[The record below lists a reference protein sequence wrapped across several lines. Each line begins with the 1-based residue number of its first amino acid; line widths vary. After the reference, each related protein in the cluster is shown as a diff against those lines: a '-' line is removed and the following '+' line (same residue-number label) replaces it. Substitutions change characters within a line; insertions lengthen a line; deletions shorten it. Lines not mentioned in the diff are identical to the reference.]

1 MSNNNLF
8 DKIKQSF
15 SNWLI
20 SLPIKTLSD
29 QIQYA
34 FSQLREV
41 DTILTDIRR
50 LDATL
55 SEADLA
61 DIGKKAYAAAD
72 KYGQNVTDYLST
84 VRSLTQA
91 GYKNA
96 AELADLTLSLQNA
109 GDLTAD
115 LAQTYIT
122 AADHAYDLNGNIQQ
136 LRTTLDGA
144 NNISNLNAV
153 NLSDLAAGMDTVGA
167 RAADA
172 GVQIDEVTAAI
183 GTMTAAA
190 DISGADAG
198 NAFQDILNHL
208 SSSSLSDSSLQTP
221 MEQLAA
227 IADTYQNLD
236 ADSSERSN
244 ILSLLGTENDQAA
257 IDALLSN
264 WNLYQTMLSE
274 YATGGGSISE
284 EAALTADSWES
295 STNRLQNSWVNFI
308 DTLVDQD
315 AIVGTTNALSDLLN
329 GIASITD
336 TVGALPP
343 LIAGVTAILGQ
354 DKLFCP
360 IWQ

>member
-8 DKIKQSF
+8 TQIKQAF
-15 SNWLI
+15 SKLLTNF
-20 SLPIKTLSD
+20 SD
-29 QIQYA
+29 QFQYSL
-34 FSQLREV
+34 SQLREV
-41 DTILTDIRR
+41 DNILTDIRR
-50 LDATL
+50 LNATL
-55 SEADLA
+55 SKSDLA

-153 NLSDLAAGMDTVGA
+153 NLSDLAVGMATVGTQ
-167 RAADA
+167 AADA
-172 GVQIDEVTAAI
+172 GVQINEVTAAI
-183 GTMTAAA
+183 GTMATAANVT
-190 DISGADAG
+190 GADAG
-198 NAFQDILNHL
+198 NAFLNILNNL
-208 SSSSLSDSSLQTP
+208 SFSDNSLQTP

>member
-20 SLPIKTLSD
+20 SLPVKTLSD
-29 QIQYA
+29 QIRYT

-122 AADHAYDLNGNIQQ
+122 ATDHAYDLNGNIQQ

-144 NNISNLNAV
+144 NSISNLNAV
-153 NLSDLAAGMDTVGA
+153 NLSDLAVGMTTVGTQ
-167 RAADA
+167 AADA
-172 GVQIDEVTAAI
+172 GVQISEVTAAI
-183 GTMTAAA
+183 GTMATAANVT
-190 DISGADAG
+190 GADAG
-198 NAFQDILNHL
+198 NAFLNILNNL
-208 SSSSLSDSSLQTP
+208 SFSDNSLQTP

>member
-8 DKIKQSF
+8 TQIKQTF
-15 SNWLI
+15 SKLLTNF
-20 SLPIKTLSD
+20 SD
-29 QIQYA
+29 QFQYSL
-34 FSQLREV
+34 SQLREV
-41 DTILTDIRR
+41 DNILTDIRR
-50 LDATL
+50 LNATL
-55 SEADLA
+55 SKSDLA

-122 AADHAYDLNGNIQQ
+122 AADHAYDLDGNIQQ

-153 NLSDLAAGMDTVGA
+153 NLSDLAVGMTTVGTQ
-167 RAADA
+167 AADA
-172 GVQIDEVTAAI
+172 GVQISEVTAAI
-183 GTMTAAA
+183 GTMATAANVT
-190 DISGADAG
+190 GADAG
-198 NAFQDILNHL
+198 NAFLNILNNL
-208 SSSSLSDSSLQTP
+208 SFSDNSLQTP

-227 IADTYQNLD
+227 IADTYQKLD

>member
-55 SEADLA
+55 SESDLA

-91 GYKNA
+91 GHKNA
-96 AELADLTLSLQNA
+96 AELADLTLGLQNA

-153 NLSDLAAGMDTVGA
+153 NLSDLAVGMTTVGTQ
-167 RAADA
+167 AADA
-172 GVQIDEVTAAI
+172 GVQISEVTAAI
-183 GTMTAAA
+183 GTMATAANVT
-190 DISGADAG
+190 GADAG
-198 NAFQDILNHL
+198 NAFLNILNNL
-208 SSSSLSDSSLQTP
+208 SFSDNSLQTP

-244 ILSLLGTENDQAA
+244 ILSILGTENDQAA

>member
-8 DKIKQSF
+8 TQIKQTF
-15 SNWLI
+15 SKLLTNF
-20 SLPIKTLSD
+20 SD
-29 QIQYA
+29 QFQYSL
-34 FSQLREV
+34 SQLREV
-41 DTILTDIRR
+41 DNILTDIRR
-50 LDATL
+50 LNATL
-55 SEADLA
+55 SKSDLA

-153 NLSDLAAGMDTVGA
+153 NLSDLAVGMTTVGTQ
-167 RAADA
+167 AADA
-172 GVQIDEVTAAI
+172 GVQINEVTAAI
-183 GTMTAAA
+183 GTMATAANVT
-190 DISGADAG
+190 GVDAG
-198 NAFQDILNHL
+198 NAFLNILNNL
-208 SSSSLSDSSLQTP
+208 SFSDNSLQTP

-360 IWQ
+360 TWQ

>member
-15 SNWLI
+15 SSWLI
-20 SLPIKTLSD
+20 GLPVKTLSN

-153 NLSDLAAGMDTVGA
+153 NLSDLAVGMTTVGTQ
-167 RAADA
+167 AADA
-172 GVQIDEVTAAI
+172 GVQISEVTAAI
-183 GTMTAAA
+183 GTMATAANVT
-190 DISGADAG
+190 GADAG
-198 NAFQDILNHL
+198 NAFLNILNNL
-208 SSSSLSDSSLQTP
+208 SFSDNSLQTP
-221 MEQLAA
+221 MEQLAT

>member
-8 DKIKQSF
+8 TQIKQTF
-15 SNWLI
+15 SKLLTNF
-20 SLPIKTLSD
+20 SD
-29 QIQYA
+29 QFQYSL
-34 FSQLREV
+34 SQLREV
-41 DTILTDIRR
+41 DNILTDIRR
-50 LDATL
+50 LNATL
-55 SEADLA
+55 SKSDLA

-144 NNISNLNAV
+144 NSISNLNAV
-153 NLSDLAAGMDTVGA
+153 NLSDLAVGMTTVGTQ
-167 RAADA
+167 AADA
-172 GVQIDEVTAAI
+172 GVQISEVTAAI
-183 GTMTAAA
+183 GTMATATNVT
-190 DISGADAG
+190 GADAG
-198 NAFQDILNHL
+198 NAFLNILNNL
-208 SSSSLSDSSLQTP
+208 SFSDNSLQTP

-274 YATGGGSISE
+274 YATGSGSISE

>member
-20 SLPIKTLSD
+20 SLPVKTLSD

-84 VRSLTQA
+84 VRFLTQA

-109 GDLTAD
+109 GNLTAD

-144 NNISNLNAV
+144 NSISNLNAV
-153 NLSDLAAGMDTVGA
+153 NLSDLAVGMTTVGTQ
-167 RAADA
+167 AADA
-172 GVQIDEVTAAI
+172 GVQISEVTAAI
-183 GTMTAAA
+183 GTMATAANVT
-190 DISGADAG
+190 GADAG
-198 NAFQDILNHL
+198 NAFLNILNNL
-208 SSSSLSDSSLQTP
+208 SFSDNSLQTP

>member
-61 DIGKKAYAAAD
+61 DIGKKAYAVAD

-96 AELADLTLSLQNA
+96 TELADLTLSLQNA

-144 NNISNLNAV
+144 NSISNLNAV
-153 NLSDLAAGMDTVGA
+153 NLSDLAVGMTTVGTQ
-167 RAADA
+167 AADA
-172 GVQIDEVTAAI
+172 GVQISEVTAAI
-183 GTMTAAA
+183 GTMATATNVT
-190 DISGADAG
+190 GADAG
-198 NAFQDILNHL
+198 NAFLNILNNL
-208 SSSSLSDSSLQTP
+208 SFSDNSLQTP

-274 YATGGGSISE
+274 YATGSGSISE

>member
-20 SLPIKTLSD
+20 SLPVKTLSD

-55 SEADLA
+55 SESDLA

-153 NLSDLAAGMDTVGA
+153 NLSDLAVGMATVGTQ
-167 RAADA
+167 AADA
-172 GVQIDEVTAAI
+172 GVQINEVTAAI
-183 GTMTAAA
+183 GTMATAANVT
-190 DISGADAG
+190 GADAG
-198 NAFQDILNHL
+198 NAFLNILNNL
-208 SSSSLSDSSLQTP
+208 SFSDNSLQTP

>member
-20 SLPIKTLSD
+20 SLPVKTLSD

-55 SEADLA
+55 SESDLA

-122 AADHAYDLNGNIQQ
+122 TADHAYDLNGNIQQ

-144 NNISNLNAV
+144 NSISNLNAV
-153 NLSDLAAGMDTVGA
+153 NLSDLAVGMTTVGTQ
-167 RAADA
+167 AADA
-172 GVQIDEVTAAI
+172 GVQISEVTAAI
-183 GTMTAAA
+183 GTMATAANVT
-190 DISGADAG
+190 GADAG
-198 NAFQDILNHL
+198 NAFLNILNNL
-208 SSSSLSDSSLQTP
+208 SFSDNSLQTP

>member
-20 SLPIKTLSD
+20 SLPVKTLSD

-55 SEADLA
+55 SESDLA

-144 NNISNLNAV
+144 NSISNLNAV
-153 NLSDLAAGMDTVGA
+153 NLSDLAVGMTTVGTQ
-167 RAADA
+167 AADA
-172 GVQIDEVTAAI
+172 GVQISEVTAAI
-183 GTMTAAA
+183 GTMATAANVT
-190 DISGADAG
+190 GADAG
-198 NAFQDILNHL
+198 NAFLNILNNL
-208 SSSSLSDSSLQTP
+208 SFSDNSLQTP

-227 IADTYQNLD
+227 IADTYQKLD

-315 AIVGTTNALSDLLN
+315 AIVGTTNALSNLLN

>member
-8 DKIKQSF
+8 DKIKKSF
-15 SNWLI
+15 SDKL
-20 SLPIKTLSD
+20 SDLPINTLSS

-41 DTILTDIRR
+41 NSILTDIRR
-50 LDATL
+50 MDATL
-55 SEADLA
+55 SESDLA

-96 AELADLTLSLQNA
+96 TELADLTLSLQNA

-153 NLSDLAAGMDTVGA
+153 NLSDLAVGMTTVGTQ
-167 RAADA
+167 AADA
-172 GVQIDEVTAAI
+172 GVQISEVTAAI
-183 GTMTAAA
+183 GTMATAANVT
-190 DISGADAG
+190 GADAG
-198 NAFQDILNHL
+198 NAFLNILNNL
-208 SSSSLSDSSLQTP
+208 SFSDNSLQTP

-244 ILSLLGTENDQAA
+244 ILSILGTENDQAA

-284 EAALTADSWES
+284 EAALTAASWES

>member
-20 SLPIKTLSD
+20 SLPVKTLSD

-109 GDLTAD
+109 GNLTAD

-144 NNISNLNAV
+144 NSISNLNAV
-153 NLSDLAAGMDTVGA
+153 NLSDLAVGMTTVGTQ
-167 RAADA
+167 AADA
-172 GVQIDEVTAAI
+172 GVQISEVTAAI
-183 GTMTAAA
+183 GTMATAANVT
-190 DISGADAG
+190 GADAG
-198 NAFQDILNHL
+198 NAFLNILNNL
-208 SSSSLSDSSLQTP
+208 SFSDNSLQTP

-274 YATGGGSISE
+274 YATGSGSISE